1 MTTNIKDRFASL
13 PKDDDSVYRSAL
25 ITATAKQGGTV
36 IEQVKA
42 DAPAGVE
49 HTQNTS
55 NPHQTTLAQVVE
67 SLGTVTTATNNDYL
81 LVCSGSTLRWYRIL
95 LSDLLGTPRESKSLG
110 ASIPSSDT
118 EMALYTVPTGKTVT
132 GVVVFVCNQAAAA
145 SEAIVAVVPSG
156 QSFGAAYY
164 ILDSTVGAK
173 ESVQVSGIS
182 LVAGDKIYV
191 KSVGTSSVSYQAF
204 GEVSV

>member
-1 MTTNIKDRFASL
+1 MTTNIKDRFATL

-36 IEQVKA
+36 VEQVKA
-42 DAPAGVE
+42 NASVGVE
-49 HTQNTS
+49 HSQSTS
-55 NPHQTTLAQVVE
+55 NPHQTTLAQTVE
-67 SLGTVTTATNNDYL
+67 SLGTLATATDNDYL
-81 LVCSGSTLRWYRIL
+81 LIYSRSTLRWYKIT
-95 LSDLLGTPRESKSLG
+95 LSDLMGTPRESKSLG

-118 EMALYTVPTGKTVT
+118 ETALYTVPTGKTVT
-132 GVVVFVCNQAAAA
+132 GVTVFVCNQASTD

-156 QSFGAAYY
+156 QSFGTAYY

>member
-81 LVCSGSTLRWYRIL
+81 LVCSRSTLRWNRIL
-95 LSDLLGTPRESKSLG
+95 LSDLLGTPREAKGLG

-118 EMALYTVPTGKTVT
+118 AMALYTVPTGKTVT
-132 GVVVFVCNQAAAA
+132 GVTVFVCNQSSTD

-164 ILDSTVGAK
+164 ILDCTVGAK

>member
-55 NPHQTTLAQVVE
+55 NPHQTTLAQTVE
-67 SLGTVTTATNNDYL
+67 SLGTLATATDNDYL
-81 LVCSGSTLRWYRIL
+81 LIYSRSTLRWYKITI
-95 LSDLLGTPRESKSLG
+95 SDLLGTPREAKRLG
-110 ASIPSSDT
+110 SAIPALGVAT
-118 EMALYTVPTGKTVT
+118 VLYTVPTGKTVT
-132 GVVVFVCNQAAAA
+132 GVTVFVCNQSSTD

-156 QSFGAAYY
+156 QSFSSAYY
-164 ILDSTVGAK
+164 ILDCTVGAK

-191 KSVGTSSVSYQAF
+191 KSLDEFHISYQAF

>member
-1 MTTNIKDRFASL
+1 MTTLKDRFASIQSN
-13 PKDDDSVYRSAL
+13 DDAVYKTAL
-25 ITATAKQGGTV
+25 IAATAKQSTAV
-36 IEQVKA
+36 VESVKA
-42 DAPAGVE
+42 DASAGVE
-49 HTQNTS
+49 HIQNTA
-55 NPHQTTLAQVVE
+55 NPHQTTLAQTVE
-67 SLGTVTTATNNDYL
+67 SLGTLATATDNDYL
-81 LVCSGSTLRWYRIL
+81 LIYSRSTLRWYKIT

-110 ASIPSSDT
+110 ASIPTAGVDT
-118 EMALYTVPTGKTVT
+118 ALYTVPTGKTVT
-132 GVVVFVCNQAAAA
+132 DVTVFVCNQAATA

-156 QSFGAAYY
+156 QTVGPVYY
-164 ILDSTVGAK
+164 ILDTTVGAK

>member
-81 LVCSGSTLRWYRIL
+81 LVCSRSTLRWNRIL
-95 LSDLLGTPRESKSLG
+95 LSDLLGTPREAKRLG
-110 ASIPSSDT
+110 SAMPPWGSAT
-118 EMALYTVPTGKTVT
+118 ALYTVPTAKSVENVSVT
-132 GVVVFVCNQAAAA
+132 VCNTSSSDA
-145 SEAIVAVVPSG
+145 EAVVAVVPTG
-156 QSFGAAYY
+156 ASFGTTYY
-164 ILDSTVGAK
+164 LLDAKVKAKTTVTID
-173 ESVQVSGIS
+173 GIS
-182 LVAGDKIYV
+182 LIAGDVIYV
-191 KSVGTSSVSYQAF
+191 DSINSAAVAYQAF
-204 GEVSV
+204 GEVSS

>member
-81 LVCSGSTLRWYRIL
+81 LVCSRSTLRWNRIL
-95 LSDLLGTPRESKSLG
+95 LSDLLGTPREAKRLG
-110 ASIPSSDT
+110 SAIPALGVAT
-118 EMALYTVPTGKTVT
+118 ALYTVPTGKTVT
-132 GVVVFVCNQAAAA
+132 GVTVFICNQAPTD

-156 QSFGAAYY
+156 QSFGTAYY

>member
-81 LVCSGSTLRWYRIL
+81 LVCSRSTLRWYRIL
-95 LSDLLGTPRESKSLG
+95 LSDLLGTPREAKRLG
-110 ASIPSSDT
+110 SAIPFFGLAT
-118 EMALYTVPTGKTVT
+118 ALYTVPTGKNVENVSVT
-132 GVVVFVCNQAAAA
+132 VCNTSS
-145 SEAIVAVVPSG
+145 SEAEAVVAVVPTG
-156 QSFGAAYY
+156 ASFGTKYY
-164 ILDSTVGAK
+164 LLDAKVKAKTTVTID
-173 ESVQVSGIS
+173 GIS
-182 LVAGDKIYV
+182 LVAGDVIYV
-191 KSVGTSSVSYQAF
+191 DSIDSATVAYHAF
-204 GEVSV
+204 GEVSS

>member
-36 IEQVKA
+36 IEQVNA

-67 SLGTVTTATNNDYL
+67 SLGTATTATNNDYL
-81 LVCSGSTLRWYRIL
+81 LVCSRSTLRWYRIL
-95 LSDLLGTPRESKSLG
+95 LSDLLGTPREAKGLG
-110 ASIPSSDT
+110 ASIPSSNT

-132 GVVVFVCNQAAAA
+132 GVTVFICNQSPTD

-156 QSFGAAYY
+156 QSFGSAYY

>member
-42 DAPAGVE
+42 DASAGVE

-55 NPHQTTLAQVVE
+55 NPHQTTLAQTVE
-67 SLGTVTTATNNDYL
+67 SLGTLATATNNDYL
-81 LVCSGSTLRWYRIL
+81 LIYSRSTLRWYKIT

-110 ASIPSSDT
+110 ASIPAAGAGT
-118 EMALYTVPTGKTVT
+118 ALYTVPTGKTVT
-132 GVVVFVCNQAAAA
+132 DVVVFVCNQAATA

-156 QSFGAAYY
+156 QSFGSAYY